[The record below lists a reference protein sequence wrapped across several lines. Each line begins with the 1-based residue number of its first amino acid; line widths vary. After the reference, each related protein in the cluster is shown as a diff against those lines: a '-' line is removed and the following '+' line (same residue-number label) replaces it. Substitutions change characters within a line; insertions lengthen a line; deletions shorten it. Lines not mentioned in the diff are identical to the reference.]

1 MRELVLVF
9 TNPKEVFER
18 RPNLWIPFAILL
30 VLALINTVITGPVT
44 YEFAL
49 ERTKEAM
56 EKAGQSFEPFTYNRF
71 ITFSMLG
78 VILVLPLK
86 VLLQGLIYN
95 IFMPLLGGTGFYQY
109 GVIVAV
115 FAAWISTVG
124 NFLKSILMRIT
135 KVPIIHFDLGVF
147 MIGKN
152 TYLSRVLTHVDLFT
166 IWGLIVAGVGLSVLY
181 TVNRKK
187 AMLFVFGVW
196 IIYVLLFALIPGTKA

>member
-1 MRELVLVF
+1 
-9 TNPKEVFER
+9 
-18 RPNLWIPFAILL
+18 
-30 VLALINTVITGPVT
+30 
-44 YEFAL
+44 
-49 ERTKEAM
+49 
-56 EKAGQSFEPFTYNRF
+56 
-71 ITFSMLG
+71 MLG
-78 VILVLPLK
+78 VLLILPLK

-109 GVIVAV
+109 GVTVAV

-135 KVPIIHFDLGVF
+135 KSPIIHFDLGVL

-187 AMLFVFGVW
+187 AMLFVFGIW
-196 IIYVLLFALIPGTKA
+196 IIYVLLFALFPGTKA